1 MNYHNN
7 TNTYNKNNKVSRCDT
22 LRLSKEINEKY
33 CNEVMIKITHMNI
46 IKDDIRNYRP
56 LNNEQLLQVETLT
69 DTEKIELIKLYNT
82 MFITLENVI
91 V

>member
-1 MNYHNN
+1 MDQD
-7 TNTYNKNNKVSRCDT
+7 NKVSRCDT

-56 LNNEQLLQVETLT
+56 LTNEQLLQLESF
-69 DTEKIELIKLYNT
+69 TEIQKIDLIKLYNT
-82 MFITLENVI
+82 MFITLENVL